1 MIPGEATEVLSVSD
15 IEVTDLTEVV
25 CFCPLDGAV
34 ILLMMVV
41 FPGQASQVLRHTLL
55 NSASPHLA
63 LNLLHN
69 FDMSTQSERAA
80 TILVVLIVAVVPF
93 EFGSVQRPQYLRQRV
108 NFSGP
113 VQESA

>member
-15 IEVTDLTEVV
+15 IEVTDLTVVV

-34 ILLMMVV
+34 LLLRMVV
-41 FPGQASQVLRHTLL
+41 FPGQASQVLRHCTLIL
-55 NSASPHLA
+55 VSPHLG
-63 LNLLHN
+63 LKMSHKS
-69 FDMSTQSERAA
+69 DKSTQSERAA

-93 EFGSVQRPQYLRQRV
+93 EFGSLQRPQYLRQRAD
-108 NFSGP
+108 FSGP